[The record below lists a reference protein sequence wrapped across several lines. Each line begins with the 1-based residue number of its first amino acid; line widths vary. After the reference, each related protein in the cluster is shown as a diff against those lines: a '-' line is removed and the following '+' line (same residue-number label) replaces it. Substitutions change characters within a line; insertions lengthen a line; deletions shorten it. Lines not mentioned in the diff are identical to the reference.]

1 MKYFWI
7 QSVLLL
13 GVLTLAVM
21 FIRRWDTSNTRA
33 WKRLTFAL
41 FAVTNMYAVLR
52 PADVSWVANR
62 LGVGRGT
69 DLVLY
74 GLTLAVGFLTLN
86 TLLRFRSFDRKL
98 TELARSVA
106 ISEGIRVNAQR
117 GGLDSAA
124 VREPVGEETESA

>member
-7 QSVLLL
+7 QSFLLI
-13 GVLTLAVM
+13 GVLALAVM

-33 WKRLTFAL
+33 WKRLAFSVFAL
-41 FAVTNMYAVLR
+41 VNVYAVLR
-52 PADVSWVANR
+52 PTDVSWVANR
-62 LGVGRGT
+62 IGVGRGA

-74 GLTLAVGFLTLN
+74 GLALAVGFLTLN

-106 ISEGIRVNAQR
+106 ISEGIKLNAQR
-117 GGLDSAA
+117 TNIDTT
-124 VREPVGEETESA
+124 VTTTTVKDTENA